1 VGEDYPQT
9 TRSVAPTPR
18 MGLSESTAKNGEKPR
33 KQEARNG
40 QMNRQDARIAKAR
53 SVLSTADTHCQAGAA
68 GANCRHERSERI
80 SHPPTANRRRV
91 ALTLME
97 GSRLQTGHSRA
108 ARGVWSLEF
117 PASSRAQ
124 PVTRRPVHRK
134 PCTVIRIRSTLQ
146 FAVCNLISE
155 IARPSQLASRLSLLV
170 TRPCLHPSSLPIH
183 RLGPGR

>member
-68 GANCRHERSERI
+68 GANC
-80 SHPPTANRRRV
+80 HPESDRRV
-91 ALTLME
+91 SEFYPQITPITQIPGCGLWTMDYGLWTTDL
-97 GSRLQTGHSRA
+97 RL
-108 ARGVWSLEF
+108 GVWD
-117 PASSRAQ
+117 
-124 PVTRRPVHRK
+124 
-134 PCTVIRIRSTLQ
+134 
-146 FAVCNLISE
+146 
-155 IARPSQLASRLSLLV
+155 LV
-170 TRPCLHPSSLPIH
+170 F
-183 RLGPGR
+183 